1 MLKIN
6 KIIRLLRKTRQQS
19 RIKKKEGV
27 LLVVLAK
34 WMCETQGLKV
44 HSKP

>member
-6 KIIRLLRKTRQQS
+6 KIIRLLIKTRQQS
-19 RIKKKEGV
+19 RIKKREGV
-27 LLVVLAK
+27 LLVVLG
-34 WMCETQGLKV
+34 MCEAQGLKV